1 MRRLSALLLFTALS
15 ACAAPAPVAAPQVQG
30 MSYPVFFSP
39 WSAML
44 GDDALSALQHASDA
58 AKAGSGPVVVTG
70 YADPTGSA
78 EANRRLSRLR
88 AQVVRDQM
96 VLDGVVPARISLDAN
111 GATKFAQNS
120 LESRRVDVTVGR

>member
-58 AKAGSGPVVVTG
+58 ARAASGPVVVTG
-70 YADPTGSA
+70 YADPQGSTD
-78 EANRRLSRLR
+78 ANGLLSRLR
-88 AQVVRDQM
+88 AQVVRDQL
-96 VLDGVVPARISLDAN
+96 VLDGVTAARITMDGN
-111 GATKFAQNS
+111 GATKFAQNA
-120 LESRRVDVTVGR
+120 LESRRVDVTIGR